1 MRINN
6 MNQIPKFDTDF
17 ITIYENK
24 IDADH
29 IINLINLVSQG
40 SHELKKVERRP
51 HLTMELPAVT
61 HEKDNHAAMELRSI
75 FYNILDDSLID
86 FLKRKNINKVKQAML
101 IDGNAIG
108 DNFIIVS
115 KMSVDTPEMGV
126 HQDIDD
132 DHPLSD
138 SFIVMVYINDNF
150 DNGEIYFPERNFVY
164 KPRSGDIV
172 YYKRQLKHGVNAVTK
187 GERYTIGT
195 SFAGPIE

>member
-1 MRINN
+1 
-6 MNQIPKFDTDF
+6 MNQTPKFDTDF

-24 IDADH
+24 IDAEH
-29 IINLINLVSQG
+29 IINLLNLVNEG
-40 SHELKKVERRP
+40 SHKLEKVERRP

-61 HEKDNHAAMELRSI
+61 HEKDNH
-75 FYNILDDSLID
+75 ILDDSLID

-126 HQDIDD
+126 HQDIND

-150 DNGEIYFPERNFVY
+150 ENGEIYFPERNFVY